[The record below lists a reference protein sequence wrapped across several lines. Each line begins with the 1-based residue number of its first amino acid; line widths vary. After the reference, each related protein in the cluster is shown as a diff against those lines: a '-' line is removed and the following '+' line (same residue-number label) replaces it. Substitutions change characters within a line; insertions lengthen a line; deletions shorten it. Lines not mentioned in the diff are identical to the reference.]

1 MSRVKRGPI
10 PRRRHKR
17 VLKQT
22 KGFYGSRKNRYRQAI
37 NCLYKS
43 WVYAYAGR
51 KLRKRDFR
59 RLWIQ
64 RINAACR
71 ETGTSYSRFMGALK
85 TAGIELD
92 RKVLA
97 DIAVHDSAAFKKL
110 AELAASASKS
120 N

>member
-17 VLKQT
+17 VFKQT
-22 KGFYGSRKNRYRQAI
+22 EGFVGGRKSRFREAI
-37 NCLYKS
+37 KS
-43 WVYAYAGR
+43 LRKAWQYSYVGR

-59 RLWIQ
+59 RLWVT

-71 ETGTSYSRFMGALK
+71 INGTSYSRFMHALK
-85 TAGIELD
+85 VNSVELD

-97 DIAVHDSAAFKKL
+97 DMAVNDPGAFKKL
-110 AELAASASKS
+110 TELVAS
-120 N
+120 

>member
-10 PRRRHKR
+10 PRRRHKK

-22 KGFYGSRKNRYRQAI
+22 KGFYGTRKNRFRQAI

-43 WVYAYAGR
+43 WVYAYQGR

-71 ETGTSYSRFMGALK
+71 INGTSYSKFMGALK
-85 TAGIELD
+85 RAEIELD

-97 DIAVHDSAAFKKL
+97 DIAVSDAAAFKKL
-110 AELAASASKS
+110 TELAAQA
-120 N
+120 

>member
-17 VLKQT
+17 VFKQT
-22 KGFYGSRKNRYRQAI
+22 KGFYGSRKNRFRQAI

-43 WVYAYAGR
+43 WMYAYAGR

-71 ETGTSYSRFMGALK
+71 ENGTSYSRFMGALK
-85 TAGIELD
+85 TAGIDLD

-97 DIAVHDSAAFKKL
+97 DIAVSDAAAFKKL
-110 AELAASASKS
+110 TELANQAAA
-120 N
+120 

>member
-17 VLKQT
+17 VFKQT
-22 KGFYGSRKNRYRQAI
+22 EGFSGGRKNRYREAVKS
-37 NCLYKS
+37 LRKS
-43 WVYAYAGR
+43 WEYSYVGR

-71 ETGTSYSRFMGALK
+71 ENGVSYSRFMHALQQSEL
-85 TAGIELD
+85 ELD

-97 DIAVHDSAAFKKL
+97 DIAVNDPAAFKKL
-110 AELAASASKS
+110 TELVAGG
-120 N
+120 

>member
-17 VLKQT
+17 VFKQT
-22 KGFYGSRKNRYRQAI
+22 KGFYGSRKNRFRQALH
-37 NCLYKS
+37 CLYKS
-43 WVYAYAGR
+43 WTYAYQGR

-71 ETGTSYSRFMGALK
+71 ENGTTYSRFMGAMK
-85 TAGIELD
+85 SANIDLD

-97 DIAVHDSAAFKKL
+97 DIAVHDAAAFKKL
-110 AELAASASKS
+110 TELVAQAAAAE
-120 N
+120 